1 MYLIRVY
8 TFLNSGLM
16 SILVMWMDTQLF
28 TMPVGEETTT
38 LLKYFLRT
46 KLTEMHSKLSSAD
59 VIKQFFVK

>member
-1 MYLIRVY
+1 
-8 TFLNSGLM
+8 M
-16 SILVMWMDTQLF
+16 SILLMLMDTQLF